1 MSLVFEFGII
11 LAVCLAG
18 ELLHALLPLPVPASI
33 YGLCLLLLLL
43 LTGVVKEKH
52 IARAAGFLLSIMSL
66 LFVPAAAGSFR
77 WDEASGCCFHSVA
90 LPVTSALWRR
100 PG

>member
-43 LTGVVKEKH
+43 LTGVV
-52 IARAAGFLLSIMSL
+52 
-66 LFVPAAAGSFR
+66 
-77 WDEASGCCFHSVA
+77 
-90 LPVTSALWRR
+90 SAVCSRR
-100 PG
+100 RGHPFGMG